1 MPHRMH
7 LLSVVIAGT
16 LLLAA
21 CGDSEPATS
30 VTDQSLAATAET
42 AAAPAPFVYEADRF
56 ADIRVLRYQIPGF
69 DQLSLPQKKLL
80 YFLSQAGMSGRDIFY
95 DQNYRHNLR
104 IRRTIEQIVQHYT
117 GDRSTAD
124 YNAFL
129 TYAKQL
135 WFANGIHH
143 HYSSDKFT
151 PGFTAGYFRQ
161 LVQDSPAATWP
172 LTEGQTLD
180 ALLTQLEP
188 VIFDP
193 AVDAK
198 KVNTAAD
205 VDKITGSAVNFYRDV
220 TEAEVAAFY
229 ASKKDANNPHPVMA
243 GLNSRLVKQDGQ
255 LVEQVWKVGGLYTQA
270 IERIVYWLE
279 QAITVAE
286 NEAQRTALEL
296 LVKYYQS
303 GDLADFDAYN
313 VAWVADTA
321 STVDVINGFI
331 EVYEDPLGYRGS
343 FESVVSV
350 RDEEAT
356 KRIGAIAARAQW
368 FEDNSPI
375 LNEHKKADVAGITGK
390 AIMVVSESGDA
401 SPATPIGINLPN
413 SNWIRAEHGSKSV
426 SLSNITAAYDASP
439 GGTLE
444 EFAASADEVARSKQW
459 AELSGHLH
467 TDMHEVIGHASG
479 KLNAGVADTAD
490 TLKQYA
496 SAMEEGRAD
505 LVALYYMMDPMLI
518 EIGVMPSLDVGKA
531 EYDSYIRTGLMTQLY
546 RIEPGD
552 NIEEAHMRN
561 RQEIAAWVYEQ
572 GQSEN
577 VVERVQREGKTYF
590 VVNDYEKLRGLFGQ
604 LLREHQRI
612 KSEGDF
618 AAAQN
623 LIENYGTKVD
633 PVLHAEV
640 LQRFATLNVA
650 PYSGFINPV
659 LVPVYANGATSVEEG
674 GEIVDVR
681 VEYPTDFVEQM
692 LDYGQEYALLPV
704 EN

>member
-1 MPHRMH
+1 MPHRIR
-7 LLSVVIAGT
+7 LLSALVASA
-16 LLLAA
+16 LLLSS
-21 CGDSEPATS
+21 CGGKSPTTQSNASVPAVMPATE
-30 VTDQSLAATAET
+30 TPAT
-42 AAAPAPFVYEADRF
+42 PSFVYDADRF
-56 ADIRVLRYQIPGF
+56 ADIRVLRYQLIGF
-69 DQLSLPQKKLL
+69 DQLSVQQKKLL
-80 YFLSQAGMSGRDIFY
+80 YFLTQAGMSGRDIFY

-104 IRRTIEQIVQHYT
+104 IRRTIEQIVRHYP
-117 GDRSTAD
+117 GDRGTLEFA
-124 YNAFL
+124 AFL

-143 HYSSDKFT
+143 HYSSDKFI
-151 PGFTAGYFRQ
+151 PGFTAEYFRQ
-161 LVQDSPAATWP
+161 LVQASNAPATWP
-172 LTEGQTLD
+172 LVEGQAVEQLV
-180 ALLTQLEP
+180 AMLEP
-188 VIFDP
+188 LIFDP
-193 AVDAK
+193 AIDAK
-198 KVNTAAD
+198 KVNTAANI
-205 VDKITGSAVNFYRDV
+205 DKIANSAVNFYRDV

-229 ASKKDANNPHPVMA
+229 ASKKNPNDPHPVMT
-243 GLNSRLVKQDGQ
+243 GLNSQLVKENGQ
-255 LVEQVWKVGGLYTQA
+255 LVEKVWKVGGLYSA
-270 IERIVYWLE
+270 ALERVVFWLE

-286 NEAQRTALEL
+286 NDAQKRALEL
-296 LVKYYQS
+296 LVKYYRS

-313 VAWVADTA
+313 IAWVADTQ

-331 EVYEDPLGYRGS
+331 EVYEDPLGYRGA

-356 KRIGAIAARAQW
+356 KRISAIANRAQW

-375 LNEHKKADVAGITGK
+375 AIDHKKADVTGITGK
-390 AIMVVSESGDA
+390 AIMVVSETGDA

-413 SNWIRAEHGSKSV
+413 SDWIRAEHGSKSV
-426 SLSNITAAYDASP
+426 SLSNITAAYDAAP
-439 GGTLE
+439 GGSLA
-444 EFAASADEVARSKQW
+444 EFAASPDEIARSKQW

-479 KLNAGVADTAD
+479 KLNPGISDSSD

-518 EIGVMPSLDVGKA
+518 EIGVMPTLDVGKA
-531 EYDSYIRTGLMTQLY
+531 EYDSYIRAGLMTQLY
-546 RIEPGD
+546 RIKPGD

-561 RQEIAAWVYEQ
+561 RQEIAAWVYEK
-572 GQSEN
+572 GLPDKVIEK
-577 VVERVQREGKTYF
+577 VQREGKTYF
-590 VVNDYEKLRGLFGQ
+590 VVNDYEKLHGLFGQ

-633 PVLHAEV
+633 ATLHAEV
-640 LQRFATLNVA
+640 LKRFASLNLA
-650 PYSGFINPV
+650 PYSGFINPK
-659 LVPVYANGATSVEEG
+659 LVPVYAADAPGTD
-674 GEIVDVR
+674 IVDVNI
-681 VEYPTDFVEQM
+681 EYPTDFVQQM
-692 LDYGQEYALLPV
+692 LDYGAEYAFLPV

>member
-1 MPHRMH
+1 MPYRMR

-21 CGDSEPATS
+21 CGGNEPATS
-30 VTDQSLAATAET
+30 VTDQPTTAAAET
-42 AAAPAPFVYEADRF
+42 VVAPAPFEYEADRF

-69 DQLSLPQKKLL
+69 DQLSLQQRKLL

-104 IRRTIEQIVQHYT
+104 VRRTLEQIVQHYT
-117 GDRSTAD
+117 GDRNTGDYTA
-124 YNAFL
+124 FI
-129 TYAKQL
+129 TYAKQI

-143 HYSSDKFT
+143 HYSNDKFT
-151 PGFTAGYFRQ
+151 PGFTAEYFRQ
-161 LVQDSPAATWP
+161 LVQSSPAATWP

-180 ALLTQLEP
+180 ALVAQLEP

-205 VDKITGSAVNFYRDV
+205 VDKVTGSAVNFYRDV
-220 TEAEVAAFY
+220 TEAEVSAFY
-229 ASKKDANNPHPVMA
+229 ASKKDPNNTHPVMA

-286 NEAQRTALEL
+286 NDAQRTALEL
-296 LVKYYQS
+296 LVKYYRS

-321 STVDVINGFI
+321 STIDVINGFI
-331 EVYEDPLGYRGS
+331 EVYEDPLGYRGA

-375 LNEHKKADVAGITGK
+375 LADHKKADVTGITGK
-390 AIMVVSESGDA
+390 AIMVVSESGDS

-413 SNWIRAEHGSKSV
+413 SEWIRAEHGSKSV
-426 SLSNITAAYDASP
+426 SLSNITAAYDGSP

-444 EFAASADEVARSKQW
+444 EFAASADEIARSKQW

-479 KLNAGVADTAD
+479 KLNAGVGDTAA

-531 EYDSYIRTGLMTQLY
+531 EYDGYIRAGLMTQLY
-546 RIEPGD
+546 RIQPGD

-561 RQEIAAWVYEQ
+561 RQEIASWVYEK
-572 GQSEN
+572 GQAEN
-577 VVERVQREGKTYF
+577 VIERVQRDGKTYF

-623 LIENYGTKVD
+623 LIENYGTRVD
-633 PVLHAEV
+633 PTLHAEV

-659 LVPVYANGATSVEEG
+659 LVPVYANGATA
-674 GEIVDVR
+674 GEATDIVDVK

-692 LDYGQEYALLPV
+692 LDYGQEYAFLPV